1 MLRGGGGNLPLARLL
16 TMGCA
21 RALTRHSSPKH
32 VPLAQSDLDQLEH
45 EEEVRVDVADGVTAA
60 TKRPRWKAPSEGL
73 GVRAPGCCAIEV
85 GGEKL
90 LLSCVDG
97 RRLHVRTVPSST
109 ETRRSAAEGETR
121 TTLQT
126 IAEVGHS
133 TCFEAAQDVVVTGG
147 QNGEVTARPC
157 YRRAQG
163 SCAARWLPQPRSS
176 SRRSAP
182 AGVGLLR
189 LRGAGDGVEISRAVS
204 RSTTC
209 SAERRTRRQRTRMM
223 VSHVACSV
231 GEGMVASGGSDG
243 ALRVRGTKDGQL
255 LHEMRRGVAEGA
267 KGGSGG

>member
-45 EEEVRVDVADGVTAA
+45 EEEVRVEVADGVTAA

-133 TCFEAAQDVVVTGG
+133 IECFVKLPRQDVVVTGG
-147 QNGEVTARPC
+147 RNGEVRPPARATVA
-157 YRRAQG
+157 RRA
-163 SCAARWLPQPRSS
+163 SCAGARAAQDT
-176 SRRSAP
+176 
-182 AGVGLLR
+182 V
-189 LRGAGDGVEISRAVS
+189 
-204 RSTTC
+204 
-209 SAERRTRRQRTRMM
+209 Q
-223 VSHVACSV
+223 
-231 GEGMVASGGSDG
+231 
-243 ALRVRGTKDGQL
+243 
-255 LHEMRRGVAEGA
+255 
-267 KGGSGG
+267 

>member
-1 MLRGGGGNLPLARLL
+1 
-16 TMGCA
+16 MGCA

-85 GGEKL
+85 GGEDL
-90 LLSCVDG
+90 LLSCVD
-97 RRLHVRTVPSST
+97 RNRLHVRTVPSST
-109 ETRRSAAEGETR
+109 ETSRSAAEGETR

-133 TCFEAAQDVVVTGG
+133 IACFVKLPRQDVVVTGG
-147 QNGEVTARPC
+147 RNGEVRPPRPC

-163 SCAARWLPQPRSS
+163 KLRGRAGCPSHGAVADA
-176 SRRSAP
+176 SAP

-189 LRGAGDGVEISRAVS
+189 LRGAGDGVESQ
-204 RSTTC
+204 
-209 SAERRTRRQRTRMM
+209 ERYQGPRPAAPSGGRD
-223 VSHVACSV
+223 V
-231 GEGMVASGGSDG
+231 GERA
-243 ALRVRGTKDGQL
+243 
-255 LHEMRRGVAEGA
+255 
-267 KGGSGG
+267 

>member
-1 MLRGGGGNLPLARLL
+1 
-16 TMGCA
+16 MGCA

-90 LLSCVDG
+90 LLSCVDYG
-97 RRLHVRTVPSST
+97 DRLHVRTVPSST

-133 TCFEAAQDVVVTGG
+133 IACFVKLPRQDVVVTGG
-147 QNGEVTARPC
+147 ESGEVRASPRLC
-157 YRRAQG
+157 RR
-163 SCAARWLPQPRSS
+163 CLPQTR
-176 SRRSAP
+176 RRS
-182 AGVGLLR
+182 
-189 LRGAGDGVEISRAVS
+189 
-204 RSTTC
+204 
-209 SAERRTRRQRTRMM
+209 
-223 VSHVACSV
+223 
-231 GEGMVASGGSDG
+231 
-243 ALRVRGTKDGQL
+243 
-255 LHEMRRGVAEGA
+255 
-267 KGGSGG
+267 